1 MYIVEMN
8 NHGTLCKEKFNCE
21 TDYNLFAQ
29 GVLFG
34 LELTNIKYTF
44 HETQYEVECITKL
57 TLDILS

>member
-21 TDYNLFAQ
+21 ADYNLFAQ
-29 GVLFG
+29 GMLFG

-44 HETQYEVECITKL
+44 REEINENECIT
-57 TLDILS
+57 TLKIGIV